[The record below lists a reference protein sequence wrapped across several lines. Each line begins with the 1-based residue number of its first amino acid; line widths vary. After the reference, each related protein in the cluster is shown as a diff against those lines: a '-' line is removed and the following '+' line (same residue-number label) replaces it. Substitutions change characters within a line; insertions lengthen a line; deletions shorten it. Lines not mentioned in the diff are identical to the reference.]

1 MDRSFEIKHL
11 STQIHIKYDLFIL
24 KIHRPAF
31 YGGIYLLWS
40 YNTRLPPQM
49 PKIHADITCQLKENP
64 SPMTMFAF
72 RTHAHKHGTVI
83 TGYRVRDGKI
93 SEIARGDPQK
103 PQMFYPMTK
112 PVVVENGDYIHARC
126 TFNTTMEDRI
136 IRIGNLICVKT

>member
-1 MDRSFEIKHL
+1 M
-11 STQIHIKYDLFIL
+11 
-24 KIHRPAF
+24 
-31 YGGIYLLWS
+31 WS

-64 SPMTMFAF
+64 SPMTLFAF

-112 PVVVENGDYIHARC
+112 AVVVENGDYIHARC

-136 IRIGNLICVKT
+136 IRIGNLICANRSVLKLKDYKW